1 MTPAEGIAALECA
14 LESGQAQVTAAVV
27 DWDRLRSR
35 RAGEAGQSLLSDVL
49 GVVAAPTTPA
59 GPGLRQR
66 LVEAP
71 AARRAPLLAAHVA
84 ARVTRVLGL
93 AEGSLDLRR
102 PLNELGLDSLM
113 AVELRNQLKVD
124 LQLGVPLTATLVFD
138 HPTVEAIADFLVRD
152 ALALTPALEPAA
164 TDTTPVDAIG
174 HIEQL
179 SDDEVDRLFAARL
192 REPGA

>member
-1 MTPAEGIAALECA
+1 
-14 LESGQAQVTAAVV
+14 
-27 DWDRLRSR
+27 
-35 RAGEAGQSLLSDVL
+35 
-49 GVVAAPTTPA
+49 
-59 GPGLRQR
+59 
-66 LVEAP
+66 
-71 AARRAPLLAAHVA
+71 
-84 ARVTRVLGL
+84 VLGL